1 MGLIKTA
8 LLSGFALTAGAAA
21 LGSTTT
27 GTGFVVPTSL
37 AAVQQDATA
46 VCDRIPSAANTAGVP
61 ALTAS
66 LSNTCY
72 GAGAT
77 VNSRL
82 NAGLADGG
90 SALVVPDDGRPILVR
105 FASMTENVGARISS
119 AR

>member
-21 LGSTTT
+21 LGSTT

-37 AAVQQDATA
+37 ATIQQDATA
-46 VCDRIPSAANTAGVP
+46 VCDRIPSAATTAGVP

-72 GAGAT
+72 GALQS
-77 VNSRL
+77 VNARL
-82 NAGLADGG
+82 NAGLGDGG

-105 FASMTENVGARISS
+105 VASMTENVGARIRGSH
-119 AR
+119 